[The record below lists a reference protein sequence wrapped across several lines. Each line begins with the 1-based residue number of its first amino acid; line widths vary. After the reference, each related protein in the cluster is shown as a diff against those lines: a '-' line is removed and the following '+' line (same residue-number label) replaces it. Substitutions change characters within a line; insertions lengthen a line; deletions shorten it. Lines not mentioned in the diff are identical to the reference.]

1 MDGLDPS
8 TEQASV
14 RERMESLAAP
24 TRGRWVAGSSPAM
37 VRFCDSIQSDN
48 ALDWYSRRIVAKFA
62 DMKKKSAPVLPDLL
76 APGLDVVFCGTAPGT
91 VSAQRKQYYAHPQ
104 NKFWRALH
112 DIGLTPRLLQP
123 SEYET
128 LLTYRIGLTDIAKHV
143 SGMDNQLPRGSLGKE
158 AIADLRARIETY
170 KPKIL
175 AFTSLTGG
183 RKLVGSDASFGRQ
196 TIALSDTEV
205 WILPSPSPAAHWN
218 WRKNEKVW
226 RALAAGIRKLR

>member
-1 MDGLDPS
+1 
-8 TEQASV
+8 
-14 RERMESLAAP
+14 
-24 TRGRWVAGSSPAM
+24 
-37 VRFCDSIQSDN
+37 
-48 ALDWYSRRIVAKFA
+48 
-62 DMKKKSAPVLPDLL
+62 MKKKSAPVLPDLL

-104 NKFWRALH
+104 NKFWSALH

-128 LLTYRIGLTDIAKHV
+128 LLSYRIGLTDIAKHV

-170 KPKIL
+170 KPKVL
-175 AFTSLTGG
+175 AFTSLAGG
-183 RKLVGSDASFGRQ
+183 RKFAGSDAPLGRQ
-196 TIALSDTEV
+196 SVTIGETEV

-218 WRKNEKVW
+218 WQKNEKIW
-226 RALAAGIRKLR
+226 RALVAEIRKLR

>member
-1 MDGLDPS
+1 MFFMPK
-8 TEQASV
+8 TQ
-14 RERMESLAAP
+14 
-24 TRGRWVAGSSPAM
+24 
-37 VRFCDSIQSDN
+37 
-48 ALDWYSRRIVAKFA
+48 K
-62 DMKKKSAPVLPDLL
+62 PVLPDLL

-112 DIGLTPRLLQP
+112 AAGLTPRLLQP

-158 AIADLRARIETY
+158 AIADLRARIEKY
-170 KPKIL
+170 QPKIL

-183 RKLVGSDASFGRQ
+183 RKLAGTDAAFGRQ
-196 TIALSDTEV
+196 SVMIGETSV

-218 WRKNEKVW
+218 WQKNEKIW
-226 RALAAGIRKLR
+226 RALTAELKLHGRRKVS

>member
-1 MDGLDPS
+1 MHKA
-8 TEQASV
+8 Q
-14 RERMESLAAP
+14 
-24 TRGRWVAGSSPAM
+24 
-37 VRFCDSIQSDN
+37 
-48 ALDWYSRRIVAKFA
+48 K
-62 DMKKKSAPVLPDLL
+62 PVLPDLL
-76 APGLDVVFCGTAPGT
+76 APGLDIVFCGTAPGT

-112 DIGLTPRLLQP
+112 NVRLTPRLLQP

-143 SGMDNQLPRGSLGKE
+143 SGMDNQLPRGSLGKD
-158 AIADLRARIETY
+158 AIADLRARIGKY

-183 RKLVGSDASFGRQ
+183 RKLAGSAAPLGRQ
-196 TIALSDTEV
+196 SVMIGQTEV

-218 WRKNEKVW
+218 WAKNEKIW
-226 RALAAGIRKLR
+226 RALGHQVREQ